1 MISIFPCAYLH
12 NYRRHEHDPI
22 DAEQYEIYLEDAP
35 AFTRGEVTK
44 LRDFI
49 KRSIRVGDNKELIY
63 KIDCNG
69 VQREH
74 YKN

>member
-12 NYRRHEHDPI
+12 NYRRHEHDQI

-44 LRDFI
+44 VGDFI
-49 KRSIRVGDNKELIY
+49 KRSIRVGDINDLMY